1 MGMAMGGMKVLNQA
15 PKELS
20 SELKQERIVYYKK
33 WLLNCLRKKS
43 SLCSS
48 ALIGMWREPG
58 TITVTSD
65 IRSIVL
71 HMPEIDQSSLQG
83 FQEGHM
89 PMIGV
94 SNLERFSQDE
104 TSTALAMDLMDL
116 SAPPLPSLH
125 ASVGYQI
132 GNFSSSGLMN
142 VDVDEMGDLH
152 DVPIMSSSQEQKHHN
167 TKPPKFDDLVELFLS
182 PVPLILFPTQN
193 SRFRSSKSV
202 TSHDANTHEDSE
214 SHRRPIATS
223 ILQLR
228 KFLRPPPRRNPH
240 QSQQEGVIDQ
250 VPSVVHKEAEI
261 YDCLQGFQVSK
272 IREEYPGFCLHS
284 QCVSFA

>member
-1 MGMAMGGMKVLNQA
+1 
-15 PKELS
+15 
-20 SELKQERIVYYKK
+20 
-33 WLLNCLRKKS
+33 
-43 SLCSS
+43 
-48 ALIGMWREPG
+48 MWREPG

-71 HMPEIDQSSLQG
+71 HMPEIDQSSLKG

-104 TSTALAMDLMDL
+104 TSTALGMDLMDL

-152 DVPIMSSSQEQKHHN
+152 DVPIMSSSQEQIVFINKG
-167 TKPPKFDDLVELFLS
+167 TL
-182 PVPLILFPTQN
+182 
-193 SRFRSSKSV
+193 
-202 TSHDANTHEDSE
+202 
-214 SHRRPIATS
+214 
-223 ILQLR
+223 
-228 KFLRPPPRRNPH
+228 
-240 QSQQEGVIDQ
+240 
-250 VPSVVHKEAEI
+250 
-261 YDCLQGFQVSK
+261 C
-272 IREEYPGFCLHS
+272 
-284 QCVSFA
+284 